1 MPKPPRPLKPRAH
14 ALELL
19 AESERLEKE
28 LWSLTER
35 LMIFTADLQSQVI
48 AKAAAEGGEN
58 RGAAA
63 ED

>member
-1 MPKPPRPLKPRAH
+1 MPKPLGPRAH
-14 ALELL
+14 ALALL

-35 LMIFTADLQSQVI
+35 LMIFTADLQSQVV
-48 AKAAAEGGEN
+48 AKANAEGGET

-63 ED
+63 AED

>member
-1 MPKPPRPLKPRAH
+1 MPRPALRPRAR

-35 LMIFTADLQSQVI
+35 LMIFTADLQAQVI
-48 AKAAAEGGEN
+48 AKATTEGGEN